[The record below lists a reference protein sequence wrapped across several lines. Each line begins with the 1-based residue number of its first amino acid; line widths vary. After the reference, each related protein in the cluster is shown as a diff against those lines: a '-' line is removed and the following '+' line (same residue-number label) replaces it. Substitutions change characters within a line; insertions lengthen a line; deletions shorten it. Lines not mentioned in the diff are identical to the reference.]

1 DKFQRTRQVKNEML
15 KAAIKFNLKPKNG
28 INYLISK
35 GLIAKEPLSEQV
47 KDICNFLR
55 TTTSLDK
62 TNIGDYLGDDSE
74 VNNAVRYYW
83 IDSCDF

>member
-1 DKFQRTRQVKNEML
+1 ML

-55 TTTSLDK
+55 TTPSLDK